1 MKITWSNPASVTSAL
16 TASLGAIVAIVATI
30 HPGFAL
36 PTSVQA
42 SLGAIGVLV
51 AGAAGIA
58 HTWHLTKVHT
68 AKIAADAT
76 KPAAPSTPAA

>member
-16 TASLGAIVAIVATI
+16 TAAAGAIVAIVATV
-30 HPGFAL
+30 HPGFTL

-42 SLGAIGVLV
+42 SLGSIGVLV

-68 AKIAADAT
+68 AHITADAS
-76 KPAAPSTPAA
+76 KPASSTPAA